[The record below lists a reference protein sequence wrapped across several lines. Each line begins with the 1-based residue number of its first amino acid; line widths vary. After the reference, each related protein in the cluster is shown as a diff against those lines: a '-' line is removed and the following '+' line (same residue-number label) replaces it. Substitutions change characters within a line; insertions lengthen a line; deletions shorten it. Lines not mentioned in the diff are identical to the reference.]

1 MGNPQGGYT
10 TQPMMMPQQQ
20 QAQQGQKSGFFSK
33 VWRVIKKIFDAII
46 FGFGA
51 TIGSKIANA
60 IF

>member
-1 MGNPQGGYT
+1 MGNQGGYT
-10 TQPMMMPQQQ
+10 TQPQMMPQQQ
-20 QAQQGQKSGFFSK
+20 QQQKKSGGVMRK
-33 VWRVIKKIFDAII
+33 VWDIIKRIFNAII